1 MAEAAFRADGQAL
14 SLVSVPASLVRGTRG
29 YLTAR
34 FDLSAEWDGCRVAA
48 DFGGFAAP
56 VAGGRCAVPDEAL
69 RARRV
74 PVHLVGERDGY
85 RITST
90 TAYIVQREG

>member
-14 SLVSVPASLVRGTRG
+14 SLVSAPASLVRGTRG

-56 VAGGRCAVPDEAL
+56 VTGGRCAVPDEAL

>member
-14 SLVSVPASLVRGTRG
+14 SLVSAPSSLVRGTRG

-34 FDLSAEWDGCRVAA
+34 FELSAEWDGCRVAA
-48 DFGGFAAP
+48 DFGGHAAA
-56 VAGGRCAVPDEAL
+56 VVGGRCDVPDEAL

-74 PVHLVGERDGY
+74 PVRLVGERDGY